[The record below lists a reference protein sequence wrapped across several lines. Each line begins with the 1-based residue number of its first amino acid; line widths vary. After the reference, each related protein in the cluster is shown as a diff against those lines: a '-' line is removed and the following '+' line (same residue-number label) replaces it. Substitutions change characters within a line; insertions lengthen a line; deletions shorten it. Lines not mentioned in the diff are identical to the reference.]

1 LVAVRSPG
9 NWVGR
14 RAMTTARTATIAAR
28 DIKILRIMVASFPPA
43 MVVRGDPQ
51 STRHD
56 TIHPTRRRDPMAKTK
71 HIALSTQDVD
81 KTAAFYINVFG
92 MKEIA
97 RIDSPNARG
106 YYLSDGDLNLAIL
119 NFKNDAVAGV
129 ERGKEWSGI
138 HHIGFQVESLEAI
151 AEKLAAVGAEPRH
164 DINEALGVG
173 HGHQKYGNGEVKY
186 SGPDG
191 VMVDVSETGW
201 VGTSGFSV

>member
-1 LVAVRSPG
+1 
-9 NWVGR
+9 
-14 RAMTTARTATIAAR
+14 
-28 DIKILRIMVASFPPA
+28 
-43 MVVRGDPQ
+43 
-51 STRHD
+51 
-56 TIHPTRRRDPMAKTK
+56 MAKIK

-81 KTAAFYINVFG
+81 KTAKFYIDVFG

-97 RIDSPNARG
+97 RIDSPGARG

-151 AEKLAAVGAEPRH
+151 AERLAAAGSEPRH

-173 HGHQKYGNGEVKY
+173 YGREQHGNVEVKY
-186 SGPDG
+186 IGPDG
-191 VMVDVSETGW
+191 VTVDVSETGW
-201 VGTSGFSV
+201 VGTSSLNV